1 MAASVIC
8 SYVSSLLV
16 PFPFVHVISLILQ
29 YLKMSYGYLF
39 KDKLIFISKANN
51 KCTNI
56 VISPGKKEIK
66 RRLKTISVNS

>member
-29 YLKMSYGYLF
+29 YLKMSYGYL
-39 KDKLIFISKANN
+39 K
-51 KCTNI
+51 TN
-56 VISPGKKEIK
+56 SFLF
-66 RRLKTISVNS
+66 LKQIINAQI